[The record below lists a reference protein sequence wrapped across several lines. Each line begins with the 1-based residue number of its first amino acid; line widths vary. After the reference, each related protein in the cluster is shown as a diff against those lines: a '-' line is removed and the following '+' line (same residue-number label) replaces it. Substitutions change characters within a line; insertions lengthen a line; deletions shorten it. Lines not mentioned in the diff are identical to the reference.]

1 MKICFIQSCK
11 RFSINSVVRKIEK
24 YIESI
29 NNHGCGCGVVYF
41 SIDFQGNTAGNVA
54 IYQSYIKFG
63 LFLILR

>member
-1 MKICFIQSCK
+1 MFYSIVQALPNQQCCK
-11 RFSINSVVRKIEK
+11 KNKK